1 MKLIKKFS
9 PGDKVF
15 AKVRGYPPWPA
26 RVEEVTDGHTKNAK
40 YKVFFYGTGETA
52 SCKCD
57 ELFTYHENKEKYG
70 KHLKRKAFHEG
81 MQQLEQELNNDQR
94 KEPELPKETNESFAE
109 QAEIESS
116 EPIEKEPT
124 PPPPATPAAQST
136 ASLDSDLETGPLVI
150 DEGDKKKQFKRKSL
164 ATPAGLD
171 SLEPKKKRARG
182 KAWTSAQ
189 NTPRQDPT
197 NESLEEMA
205 GKEVVSRSGRKIKP
219 KRFADFSSSDE
230 FDTENSGRGRGKN
243 KLDDLM
249 DNQSTPSS
257 EVAKKRTNLE
267 KDDKKVADKESL
279 LQKQQHKLRWLRMEH
294 QLLTCDAQIKS
305 NLGLESAD
313 ADKCISAMEE
323 MLNLP
328 IDPLMLKKHSHIVE
342 TIKRLRRYIG
352 NLTEWK
358 LEEEDMLTFKQKAE
372 SIRQKAEQIYGKFKA
387 LFTIPE
393 NQTFWELFSDQLNV
407 FKDLT
412 KDMPEEKVYA
422 LMCDPSTSSSSDAN
436 VTDVMM
442 DDSFA
447 MNESNTTDLL
457 NQSTLSTSVTATAK

>member
-1 MKLIKKFS
+1 MKLIKKFL

-52 SCKCD
+52 SCKSD

-70 KHLKRKAFHEG
+70 KHLKRKAFHDG

-94 KEPELPKETNESFAE
+94 KEQDITSEVNEEPEVENT
-109 QAEIESS
+109 

-124 PPPPATPAAQST
+124 PPVVAVQST
-136 ASLDSDLETGPLVI
+136 ANLDSDLETGPLVI
-150 DEGDKKKQFKRKSL
+150 DEGDKKKQFNKRKSL
-164 ATPAGLD
+164 ATPVSLD
-171 SLEPKKKRARG
+171 SSEPKKKRARG
-182 KAWTSAQ
+182 KGWVSSQ
-189 NTPRQDPT
+189 NTPRQEPV
-197 NESLEEMA
+197 NESISEEMV

-243 KLDDLM
+243 KLDDSM
-249 DNQSTPSS
+249 DIQSTPSN
-257 EVAKKRTNLE
+257 EVAKKRTSVE
-267 KDDKKVADKESL
+267 KDDKKLMDQESL
-279 LQKQQHKLRWLRMEH
+279 LQQQQHKLRWLRMEH
-294 QLLTCDAQIKS
+294 QLLTSDAQIKS
-305 NLGLESAD
+305 NLGLEKAN
-313 ADKCISAMEE
+313 ADKCLVAMDD

-342 TIKRLRRYIG
+342 TIRRLRRYIG
-352 NLTEWK
+352 NLSEWK
-358 LEEEDMLTFKQKAE
+358 LEEDELLTFKQKAE
-372 SIRQKAEQIYGKFKA
+372 LIRQKAEEIYNKFKG

-393 NQTFWELFSDQLNV
+393 NQTFWELFSEQLII

-422 LMCDPSTSSSSDAN
+422 LMSDPSLSSSSSDN
-436 VTDVMM
+436 NIN

-447 MNESNTTDLL
+447 MNESNTTDIL
-457 NQSTLSTSVTATAK
+457 NQTTISTPVTTTAK